1 MSERKPAGGP
11 GTGAHEDAPRPDG
24 AGQEAGPAVGAEG
37 RDNAA
42 GAADEADEG
51 RRRLIRWAWRLPVLL
66 AVGGGAVGLYEAI
79 RIHFEKD
86 TPAAHPV
93 FEPRPATAVAGLQAF
108 AQPWDAVPF
117 ELPGDRPIPAIALRL
132 PGPIPGGL
140 EVTSAEGATA
150 YLAGFSR
157 VCTHLGCTVYLNRD
171 LGGIDFAFNYRTT
184 HPDLTCPCH
193 LSIFDPTR
201 SGEAVSGPAVRPL
214 PRVQLELR
222 GDAVTAVGLERT

>member
-1 MSERKPAGGP
+1 MSASEP
-11 GTGAHEDAPRPDG
+11 GTAPDG
-24 AGQEAGPAVGAEG
+24 AP
-37 RDNAA
+37 
-42 GAADEADEG
+42 DED

-66 AVGGGAVGLYEAI
+66 AVGGGALGLYEAI

-86 TPAAHPV
+86 TPATHPV

-108 AQPWDAVPF
+108 AQPWDSVPF
-117 ELPGDRPIPAIALRL
+117 ELAGDHPIPAIALRL

-140 EVTSAEGATA
+140 EAATTGGETVH
-150 YLAGFSR
+150 LAAFSR

-171 LGGIDFAFNYRTT
+171 LAGISFAFNYRTP

-201 SGEAVSGPAVRPL
+201 AGEAVSGPAVRPL

-222 GDAVTAVGLERT
+222 GDAVVAVGLERA